1 MEMLASA
8 TVRSAA
14 ITIAAVVLLQ
24 SGCTGLREYTR
35 NGFKV
40 GPNHGAPEAPATY
53 EWIDAGDERIIQQAA
68 DLSQWWSVFQDP
80 LLDELIA
87 GAQIHN
93 LTLREAGFRVLQA
106 RAQLGVAQGNLFPQ
120 SQTSSGGFQRRAT
133 PGGPDSPITIES
145 AELPGPTEVILRSR
159 NNFFANWNFGFN
171 LAWELDF
178 WGRYRRAI
186 ISAEHT
192 LEASCAGY
200 DEVMVTLLGDIAST
214 YVEIRTLETRLEFVQ
229 QNIALQREIA
239 KSLRQL
245 HEFGDPRPE
254 RRFEQPRRYHVDQ
267 IESILAQTE
276 AAVPLLEAEL
286 REAYNRMCV
295 LLGMPPRD
303 LRQEFPPGQIPT
315 AATEL
320 VVGIPADLLRRR
332 PDIRRAEQLVAA
344 QAEQIGIAETE
355 LYPSFVITGN
365 LGYAAPEF
373 QRLFTQQAFT
383 GGVGPTFQWNILNY
397 GRIRN
402 NIRYQD
408 ARFQEL
414 VVAYQNKVLLANA
427 EVENGL
433 VRFLKAQERAA
444 ALDRSVEHMQKAVA
458 GIEAAR
464 ELRGAD
470 ANQIAIITQT
480 KVQQQD
486 LQAQAHGAIAL
497 GLIHVYRALGGG
509 WELASIPDQLE
520 WIGPEPAEPRDLWKS
535 SHCQRLPIDSVC
547 VSRIFSLRWRPR
559 KLDWCKGTYCGA
571 VWKWPIMH

>member
-1 MEMLASA
+1 MEMLDSA

-24 SGCTGLREYTR
+24 SGCSGLRDYAR

-40 GPNHGAPEAPATY
+40 GPNHGAPEAPAAH

-106 RAQLGVAQGNLFPQ
+106 RAQMGIAYGNLFPQ
-120 SQTSSGGFQRRAT
+120 SQTATGQFRRLGT
-133 PGGPDSPITIES
+133 PAGPDTPITITS
-145 AELPGPTEVILRSR
+145 DALPGPTELILRSD
-159 NNFFANWNFGFN
+159 NNFFGNWNYGFN
-171 LAWELDF
+171 LAWEIDF
-178 WGRYRRAI
+178 WGRYRRAV
-186 ISAEHT
+186 ISAEHS

-200 DEVMVTLLGDIAST
+200 DEVLVTLLADIAST
-214 YVEIRTLETRLEFVQ
+214 YVQIRTLETRLEYVH
-229 QNIALQREIA
+229 QNIIQQQQISEIIR
-239 KSLRQL
+239 KL
-245 HEFGDPRPE
+245 HEWGDPRPD

-267 IESILAQTE
+267 LESILAQTE

-286 REAYNRMCV
+286 REACNRMCV

-303 LRQEFPPGQIPT
+303 LRLEFPPGRIPV
-315 AATEL
+315 AGPQV

-344 QAEQIGIAETE
+344 QAEQIGIAEAE
-355 LYPSFVITGN
+355 LYPSFAIAGN
-365 LGYAAPEF
+365 LGYSAPEF
-373 QRLFTQQAFT
+373 QDLFTNRAFNA
-383 GGVGPTFQWNILNY
+383 GVGPSFQWNILNY

-402 NIRYQD
+402 NVRYQD
-408 ARFQEL
+408 ARFREL
-414 VVAYQNKVLLANA
+414 LVNYQQMVLLANA

-444 ALDRSVEHMQKAVA
+444 SLDRSVSHMQDAVD

-486 LQAQAHGAIAL
+486 LQAQAHGAIAQ
-497 GLIHVYRALGGG
+497 GLIQVYRALGGG
-509 WELASIPDQLE
+509 WEVGMAADPIPE
-520 WIGPEPAEPRDLWKS
+520 VVPVPEEIVPIEPLPAAGGL
-535 SHCQRLPIDSVC
+535 
-547 VSRIFSLRWRPR
+547 
-559 KLDWCKGTYCGA
+559 
-571 VWKWPIMH
+571 